1 MKSLKSTLLESNNTF
16 ETSPEGKIV
25 VYSKKELNKA
35 IDQMW
40 SKFGN
45 DCNLNNIDTSH
56 ITDMSRLFADCF
68 FNGDIS
74 EWDVSNVTNMS
85 HMFDGNSKF
94 NGDLSKWDVSKVE
107 NMSYMFSN
115 TKFNGDISKW
125 NMKNVSDAYAMFL
138 MSEFNQDISNWNI
151 DKTCDIRQ
159 MFDYC
164 PIKDEFKPKSLE
176 I

>member
-40 SKFGN
+40 SKYGN

-68 FNGDIS
+68 FHGDIS

-94 NGDLSKWDVSKVE
+94 NGDLSKWDTS
-107 NMSYMFSN
+107 
-115 TKFNGDISKW
+115 
-125 NMKNVSDAYAMFL
+125 
-138 MSEFNQDISNWNI
+138 
-151 DKTCDIRQ
+151 
-159 MFDYC
+159 
-164 PIKDEFKPKSLE
+164 
-176 I
+176 